1 MRRNDELDNM
11 DLKKILDSMDAAEVD
26 SLLILKPENITYLAG
41 YRPSSASVVI
51 VTDEAT
57 LYTTKMDM
65 EDASMNSKIPLGEFE
80 STDKIKDHLKGRVGI
95 EKSMPVSLYKK
106 FKDGCELKITE
117 IVESAR
123 IIKSPDEIENIGR
136 AIDIAEK
143 SLLDLE
149 FQGTE
154 SEVAAQLE
162 YNMKSNGSTKPAFDT
177 IVASGERS
185 SLPHATISTSKLESP
200 LVIDWGAVY
209 NNYCSDLT
217 RTLVKGEKEMEI
229 FNIVLEAQ
237 QEAIKVIKPGIKAS
251 YVDKVA
257 RRVIEEYGYGD
268 NFIHST
274 GHGLGLE
281 VHENPTLSKKGEF
294 KLEKGM
300 VITVEPGIYIKGQFG
315 VRIEDDVLVGNR
327 AQVLSSIKKSI
338 N

>member
-1 MRRNDELDNM
+1 M
-11 DLKKILDSMDAAEVD
+11 DLQKILESMDVAEVD
-26 SLLILKPENITYLAG
+26 SLLILKPENISYVAG
-41 YRPSSASVVI
+41 YMPSSASVVI

-57 LYTTKMDM
+57 LYTTRMDM
-65 EDASMNSKIPLGEFE
+65 EDASNNSKIPMGEFE
-80 STDKIKDHLKGRVGI
+80 SMDKIKDHLKGRVGI
-95 EKSMPVSLYKK
+95 EKSMPISIYKK
-106 FKDGCELKITE
+106 ISQGRELKITD
-117 IVESAR
+117 IVEASR
-123 IIKSPDEIENIGR
+123 IIKSPDEIGNIQR

-143 SLLDLE
+143 SFLNLE

-162 YNMKSNGSTKPAFDT
+162 YNLKSNGSTKPAFDT
-177 IVASGERS
+177 IVASGKRS
-185 SLPHATISTSKLESP
+185 SRPHATISTNNLEFP
-200 LVIDWGAVY
+200 VVIDWGAVY
-209 NNYCSDLT
+209 NNYCSDIS
-217 RTLVKGEKEMEI
+217 RTLIEGEKQAEI

-281 VHENPTLSKKGEF
+281 VHENPTLSKKSEF

-300 VITVEPGIYIKGQFG
+300 VITVEPGIYIKDQFG
-315 VRIEDDVLVGNR
+315 VRIEDDVLVKKG
-327 AQVLSSIKKSI
+327 AEVLSRIKKSI